1 MCDFFS
7 ICICICIFI
16 RYLLFFFF
24 CFSLFYGIVVVLV
37 SSKGSFSQWSFF
49 YLYFMIFFLLLC
61 ILNSSSIDDIKVFI
75 SSALV
80 SPQSLDSPT
89 TQRWTH
95 QSTNLGPRR

>member
-7 ICICICIFI
+7 ICICVCIFI

-49 YLYFMIFFLLLC
+49 LFVFYDFFSTSLYFEL
-61 ILNSSSIDDIKVFI
+61 
-75 SSALV
+75 
-80 SPQSLDSPT
+80 
-89 TQRWTH
+89 
-95 QSTNLGPRR
+95 